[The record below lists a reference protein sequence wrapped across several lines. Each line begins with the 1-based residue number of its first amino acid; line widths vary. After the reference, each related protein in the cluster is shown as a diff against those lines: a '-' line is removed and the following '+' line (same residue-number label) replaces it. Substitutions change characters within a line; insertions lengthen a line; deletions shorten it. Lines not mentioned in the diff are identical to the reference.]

1 MSEKQCF
8 FKENDIEH
16 IDYKDVHVLK
26 KFLNPNGR
34 IIGRKRSG
42 VSAKMQ
48 RRLANA
54 IKRARFMALIPYI
67 NR

>member
-8 FKENDIEH
+8 FKENNIEH
-16 IDYKDVHVLK
+16 IDYKDVHVLE
-26 KFLNPNGR
+26 KFVNPNGR
-34 IIGRKRSG
+34 IIGRKRTG

-48 RRLANA
+48 RRLAQA
-54 IKRARFMALIPYI
+54 IKRARFMSLMPYI

>member
-8 FKENDIEH
+8 FKENNIEH

-26 KFLNPNGR
+26 QFVNPNGR
-34 IIGRKRSG
+34 IIGSKRSA

-48 RRLANA
+48 RRLAKA
-54 IKRARFMALIPYI
+54 IKRARFMALMPYI